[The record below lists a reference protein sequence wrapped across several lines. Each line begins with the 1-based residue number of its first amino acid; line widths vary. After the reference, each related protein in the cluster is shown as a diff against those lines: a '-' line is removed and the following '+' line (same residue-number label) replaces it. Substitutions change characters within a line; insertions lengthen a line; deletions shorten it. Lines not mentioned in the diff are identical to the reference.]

1 MALREQ
7 SGLESSLDSGT
18 RFSARLSQCVAYC
31 TVKDCM
37 AVKVYYL
44 RTLYALPCV
53 QHAAPPF
60 HTHRRLV
67 CLPTSSLG
75 MTC

>member
-7 SGLESSLDSGT
+7 SGLRNKVLSEAFAM
-18 RFSARLSQCVAYC
+18 RRLLHGQGLHGC
-31 TVKDCM
+31 
-37 AVKVYYL
+37 VKVYCL

-53 QHAAPPF
+53 LWAVPF
-60 HTHRRLV
+60 HTHCRLV

-75 MTC
+75 